1 MENVILLIEKVTTN
15 DGLSI
20 EQYYGVSRTGFD
32 PHLDFEHIGAPVALI
47 GVDDR
52 AAKGGFVEALRMLIE
67 DYGADYLDVVRRNGE
82 TLAHSAAMN
91 GHIEVL
97 KYLKSKGM
105 NLHTKSW
112 ESVDFNGAVCGAK
125 RAVDWA
131 KYYYQS
137 ECVAFLEADA
147 KYEFR

>member
-1 MENVILLIEKVTTN
+1 M
-15 DGLSI
+15 S
-20 EQYYGVSRTGFD
+20 
-32 PHLDFEHIGAPVALI
+32 LI
-47 GVDDR
+47 GVDR

-67 DYGADYLDVVRRNGE
+67 DYGADYLGVVQRNGE

-125 RAVDWA
+125 RAVDWV

-137 ECVAFLEADA
+137 ECVAFSKLMRKRWESTWRATKVQHQKEMLQRPLSQQKQILQKGGRKPAEEAGA
-147 KYEFR
+147 AAQT